1 MTLTVGAIF
10 TEFPTFKP
18 EDMEKLVGH
27 KNYNGRTQ
35 INLQNVALLK
45 NTDLW
50 TFAAK
55 EEGEHFTNLLPTG
68 QRAGIMKAAGLD
80 AKQNVAQ
87 AKQPAQT
94 QVSQDVMSM
103 NGSVFDANKDK
114 TMT

>member
-35 INLQNVALLK
+35 INLQNVVLLK

-68 QRAGIMKAAGLD
+68 QRVGIMKAAGLD
-80 AKQNVAQ
+80 AKQDVAQ
-87 AKQPAQT
+87 AKQPVLT
-94 QVSQDVMSM
+94 PLPQDAMSM
-103 NGSVFDANKDK
+103 NGSIFDADKNK
-114 TMT
+114 TVV

>member
-55 EEGEHFTNLLPTG
+55 EEGEHFTNLLPTA
-68 QRAGIMKAAGLD
+68 QRAGIMKAAGID
-80 AKQNVAQ
+80 
-87 AKQPAQT
+87 AKQPAPT
-94 QVSQDVMSM
+94 PLPQDAMSM
-103 NGSVFDANKDK
+103 NGSIFDANKNK
-114 TMT
+114 TMV